1 MIRRGVLAAIVWLA
15 AGLAGPLAAQT
26 TAPSPAPAPALELP
40 PPILTI
46 DGERLFEATAF
57 GRRVSS
63 EIEAAA
69 RALAA
74 ENREIEARLIAEERD
89 LTERRPGLTPEE
101 FRPLADAFD
110 EKVQRLRTE
119 QDQKQRA
126 VEALRDQSRQDFVG
140 KIGPVLSA
148 IVRERGALVI
158 LDRRSVFL
166 SADSIDITSDAI
178 ARIDAAIG
186 DGAAS
191 GTDAP
196 Q

>member
-1 MIRRGVLAAIVWLA
+1 MIRRGVMAAIIGLATGLAA
-15 AGLAGPLAAQT
+15 PLSAQT
-26 TAPSPAPAPALELP
+26 PAPAPSLELP

-57 GRRVSS
+57 GRRVTS
-63 EIEAAA
+63 EVEAAA

-89 LTERRPGLTPEE
+89 LTERRPSMAQEE

-110 EKVQRLRTE
+110 EKVQRLRAE
-119 QDQKQRA
+119 QDQKQRS
-126 VEALRDQSRQDFVG
+126 VEALRDQSRQEFVG
-140 KIGPVLSA
+140 KIGPILSA

-186 DGAAS
+186 DGADPGS
-191 GTDAP
+191 DP
-196 Q
+196 QK

>member
-1 MIRRGVLAAIVWLA
+1 MIRRGVMAAIVGLATGLA
-15 AGLAGPLAAQT
+15 APLPAQT
-26 TAPSPAPAPALELP
+26 PAPAPSLELP

-57 GRRVSS
+57 GRRVTS
-63 EIEAAA
+63 EVEAAA

-89 LTERRPGLTPEE
+89 LTERRPSMAQEE

-110 EKVQRLRTE
+110 EKVQRLRAE
-119 QDQKQRA
+119 QDQKQRS
-126 VEALRDQSRQDFVG
+126 VEALRDQSRQEFVG
-140 KIGPVLSA
+140 KIGPILSA

-186 DGAAS
+186 DGADPGS
-191 GTDAP
+191 DP
-196 Q
+196 QK